1 MKQPNKKKYIII
13 LLIVVIGL
21 PVTYAFINI
30 LASDNT
36 EETDAGCFEVNY
48 NGEVLSASSL
58 ISTTDYLEG
67 THSQITLS
75 VNDNCEVYETGNILV
90 HTNEET
96 TAPLND
102 TQALKYKVMSN
113 NEEISTGTITKGT
126 DVILATVPL
135 TTTETIYDIYIWVDK
150 DISQGAYNGTTYSG
164 YIYATSNQTATIK

>member
-30 LASDNT
+30 LASATT

-75 VNDNCEVYETGNILV
+75 VTPSE
-90 HTNEET
+90 
-96 TAPLND
+96 
-102 TQALKYKVMSN
+102 
-113 NEEISTGTITKGT
+113 
-126 DVILATVPL
+126 
-135 TTTETIYDIYIWVDK
+135 
-150 DISQGAYNGTTYSG
+150 
-164 YIYATSNQTATIK
+164 

>member
-113 NEEISTGTITKGT
+113 NEEISKYRKVWCAKESTQIASKNRTLNEFLNCHSHNLESI
-126 DVILATVPL
+126 
-135 TTTETIYDIYIWVDK
+135 
-150 DISQGAYNGTTYSG
+150 
-164 YIYATSNQTATIK
+164 